1 MPRET
6 DSRSET
12 RSNVFLSASLATNSS
27 TLPVRIRNLSPH
39 GALLDGHLLPAAGS
53 SVRLVRGGLTVSGQ
67 VAWQADDW
75 AGIGFDQQIDID
87 QWVRRVGHAGQQ
99 RVDSVVAAL
108 RRKETPLES
117 RGAAI
122 PPSLAAITS
131 ELDQICARLAATPEM
146 SVEVAEDP
154 LRLDAVAQALRQI
167 GRHGDS

>member
-12 RSNVFLSASLATNSS
+12 RSNVFLSASLVTNSS

-39 GALLDGHLLPAAGS
+39 GALLDGRELPVAGS

-75 AGIGFDQQIDID
+75 AGIGFDEQIEID

-108 RRKETPLES
+108 RRKETPLEN
-117 RGAAI
+117 RRAATL
-122 PPSLAAITS
+122 PSLAALSS
-131 ELDQICARLAATPEM
+131 ELDQICERLACTPEM
-146 SVEVAEDP
+146 TVELAEVL
-154 LRLDAVAQALRQI
+154 LRLDAVAQVLRQL